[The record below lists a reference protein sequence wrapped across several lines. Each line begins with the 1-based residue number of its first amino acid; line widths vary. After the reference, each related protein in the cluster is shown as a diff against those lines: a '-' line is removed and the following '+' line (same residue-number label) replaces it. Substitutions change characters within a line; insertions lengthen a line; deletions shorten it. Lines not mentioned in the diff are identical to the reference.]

1 MPDGTPHIDPMSQIF
16 YPSDIRCYEM
26 TPFCIDPIPVFKT
39 LNEISGDLFPMDKL
53 IAFSSR
59 NQAYCL

>member
-1 MPDGTPHIDPMSQIF
+1 
-16 YPSDIRCYEM
+16 
-26 TPFCIDPIPVFKT
+26 
-39 LNEISGDLFPMDKL
+39 MDKL